1 MKIKLI
7 IILFSISCLFFPAGL
22 MEAEAFPIGPILKG
36 VKELIEHT
44 PGIVKVQTGKITFLQ
59 AKKNWCLQNPESC
72 TANNEI
78 MYTELSLDKYGIS
91 SIQTPSSWSPHDFG
105 SFTYD
110 DGFRQDTLVFTD
122 DPSNINA
129 NGFSLIVW
137 SFEDRSK
144 IQKIDAGTLQEVF
157 VQSMSEECDGDFVGP
172 MNFEIACLNFQ
183 IIESEGDAN
192 KWTMKY
198 AVNEKFSPYSQYE
211 EVLGKIVLIHE
222 GRFVYMF
229 SFGSESSEFA
239 SNVAVFDHIEN
250 TFVTSHQSF
259 WQGIWGLIA
268 IIIAIGLIIAF
279 VAWRITSSKKSKKK
293 TKKN

>member
-1 MKIKLI
+1 
-7 IILFSISCLFFPAGL
+7 
-22 MEAEAFPIGPILKG
+22 MEAEASAIGIILKG
-36 VKELIEHT
+36 AKALIEHGANA
-44 PGIVKVQTGKITFLQ
+44 PIVKVQTGKITIK
-59 AKKNWCLQNPESC
+59 AVGIEKRNWCLQNPESC

-78 MYTELSLDKYGIS
+78 MYTELSLDKYGIK

-105 SFTYD
+105 SFTDD
-110 DGFRQDTLVFTD
+110 DGFRQDILAFTD
-122 DPSNINA
+122 DPNNINA
-129 NGFSLIVW
+129 NSFGLVVMSL
-137 SFEDRSK
+137 EDRK
-144 IQKIDAGTLQEVF
+144 KLTKVDPKTFQEEY
-157 VQSMSEECDGDFVGP
+157 VQSWNELCNGDWEDRF
-172 MNFEIACLNFQ
+172 ACLNFQ
-183 IIESEGDAN
+183 IIKSEGDAN

-198 AVNEKFSPYSQYE
+198 TVKEKYSPYSQYE
-211 EVLGKIVLIHE
+211 EVLGKIVLIQE

-268 IIIAIGLIIAF
+268 IIITIGLIIAF

-293 TKKN
+293 TKKKN

>member
-1 MKIKLI
+1 
-7 IILFSISCLFFPAGL
+7 
-22 MEAEAFPIGPILKG
+22 
-36 VKELIEHT
+36 
-44 PGIVKVQTGKITFLQ
+44 
-59 AKKNWCLQNPESC
+59 
-72 TANNEI
+72 
-78 MYTELSLDKYGIS
+78 
-91 SIQTPSSWSPHDFG
+91 
-105 SFTYD
+105 
-110 DGFRQDTLVFTD
+110 TD
-122 DPSNINA
+122 DPNNINA
-129 NGFSLIVW
+129 NGFGLVVMSL
-137 SFEDRSK
+137 EDRK
-144 IQKIDAGTLQEVF
+144 KLTKVDPKTFQEEY
-157 VQSMSEECDGDFVGP
+157 VQSWNELCNGDWEDRF
-172 MNFEIACLNFQ
+172 ACLNFQ
-183 IIESEGDAN
+183 IIKSEGDAN

-198 AVNEKFSPYSQYE
+198 TVKEKYSPYSQYE

-293 TKKN
+293 TKKKN